1 MSFLQNLWLCF
12 HPLLCQPHCY
22 LIFELIRSHNGG
34 KTVRILIPK
43 AKKED
48 FFLSSFQSRAQT
60 QEKGAN
66 GTFSFSLS
74 AEANTILV
82 YSYGLARI
90 CIWTTQ
96 HFRQFMPCQI
106 LFPNQRFQLS
116 LLLQTRHVFLISKE
130 LMTFHYSC
138 TTHQMLKTKTHL

>member
-48 FFLSSFQSRAQT
+48 FFYHLFKA
-60 QEKGAN
+60 ELKLKKKGQM
-66 GTFSFSLS
+66 
-74 AEANTILV
+74 V
-82 YSYGLARI
+82 PLAFPFLLRL
-90 CIWTTQ
+90 
-96 HFRQFMPCQI
+96 I
-106 LFPNQRFQLS
+106 LFLCTVMG
-116 LLLQTRHVFLISKE
+116 LLGSASGPLNTSDNSCPAKFCSQIKDFNFLRSFK
-130 LMTFHYSC
+130 LDMFF
-138 TTHQMLKTKTHL
+138 